1 MTAITIDH
9 LSHRYGK
16 TTALDNISLTLP
28 RGATVGLIGP
38 DGVGKSTLLGIIAG
52 VRRIQS
58 GQVRVL
64 DGDMTRARDRLALS
78 HRIAYMPQGLGRNL
92 YPTLSV
98 YENIDFH
105 ARLFGL
111 ERRERRARIQRLLD
125 ATGLAPFPDRAAGKL
140 SCGMKQKVSLCCAL
154 VHSPDLLILDE
165 PTTGVDPL
173 SRRQFWALVHD
184 LQQETTGMTT
194 LVATAYIEEAEQFRQ
209 LLAMD
214 AGKLL
219 INAPTAATM
228 RDYGCATL
236 EETYIKLLPP
246 EKQQGTGGLDP
257 TPFVPDPHAPPAI
270 EAHSLTKTFGDFT
283 AVDHVSF
290 TIEKG
295 EIFGFLGSNG
305 CGKTTTMKMLTGLL
319 QASSGSAELL
329 GAPVDAGSVST
340 RMRVGYMSQAF
351 SLYEELTV
359 RQNLELHA
367 RLYRLGAGSKA
378 AISEA
383 LTQYDLATV
392 AEQKPAALPLGI
404 RQRLQLAAACLHR
417 PEVLILDEPTSGVD
431 PAARDMFWRHL
442 LRMSREDKIT
452 IFVSTHFMNEAA
464 RCDRISFMHQGRV
477 LAVGS
482 PATLTAQ
489 SGAPNLEEAFIAYLI
504 ADEKRQNPV
513 NTSFGTPSTE
523 TVGWASAHQ
532 TNPADATPNSIG
544 TGKPANIPLDGG
556 NLINTPLNA
565 TAPAA
570 DTETIPSPACG
581 GRWPEAGRGE
591 TANPVNIPLDTAA
604 TFIHAA
610 DPIPHPHDIAATSL
624 KHPHPNPP
632 PPAGEGADRAPLGTP
647 SIETV
652 GGATFVE
659 NIAHAE
665 NPVTTPLDAANTVN
679 TPLNATAPAA
689 DTETIP
695 SPACGGR
702 WPEAGRG
709 ETANPANIPLDA
721 TRPTVT
727 TEKPLPY
734 GGGVGVGVTNN
745 PAAVTNTS
753 TTPLNGTNPV
763 NTPLNATAPAADTET
778 IPSPACGGRGPEAGR
793 GETANPANTS
803 LDGASP
809 VNTSLGTPKT
819 ATLRYWFATTWTF
832 ARREGTE
839 LLRDHVRTFFA
850 LFGPI
855 ILMTAITWG
864 VSFDIKNLT
873 YAVLDH
879 DHSAESRAIIEPLA
893 GSRYFNELPP
903 LTDESQ
909 LLDRLASREAKLTID
924 IPPNFGRDL
933 LREQRPEIHYHI
945 DGAESFNAANINAY
959 IPAIL
964 AAYTREQARAR
975 GIALPPP
982 AASLEP
988 RYAYNQD
995 FKSVNAIAPGV
1006 LMLAL
1011 TLFPAMMAAVG
1022 VVREREIGSIANY
1035 YTSPASRLQYL
1046 VGKQLPYIATA
1057 MLSFAILYLMMRYWF
1072 GLPMKGSLAA
1082 LTLATLLMSCTSTAI
1097 GLLFSTFTRSQV
1109 AAIFLT
1115 AIATIMP
1122 ALNFSGFLVPVS
1134 ALEGGAHIFGKTIP
1148 STWYA
1153 VTTTGTFSKGLGV
1166 HELHR
1171 EILLLA
1177 LYYAVFLTAACLNL
1191 KKQEK

>member
-92 YPTLSV
+92 YPTLNV

-140 SCGMKQKVSLCCAL
+140 SGGMKQKVSLCCAL

-246 EKQQGTGGLDP
+246 EKQQGTGGLNP

-270 EAHSLTKTFGDFT
+270 EAHNLTKIFGDFT

-305 CGKTTTMKMLTGLL
+305 CGKSTTMKMLTGLL

-383 LTQYDLATV
+383 LNQYDLATV

-482 PATLTAQ
+482 PAALTAQ

-504 ADEKRQNPV
+504 ADEKRQNPA
-513 NTSFGTPSTE
+513 NTPPDAPPTE
-523 TVGWASAHQ
+523 TAGWASAHQ
-532 TNPADATPNSIG
+532 TNPADATASG
-544 TGKPANIPLDGG
+544 TG
-556 NLINTPLNA
+556 
-565 TAPAA
+565 
-570 DTETIPSPACG
+570 TET
-581 GRWPEAGRGE
+581 
-591 TANPVNIPLDTAA
+591 
-604 TFIHAA
+604 
-610 DPIPHPHDIAATSL
+610 
-624 KHPHPNPP
+624 
-632 PPAGEGADRAPLGTP
+632 
-647 SIETV
+647 
-652 GGATFVE
+652 
-659 NIAHAE
+659 
-665 NPVTTPLDAANTVN
+665 
-679 TPLNATAPAA
+679 
-689 DTETIP
+689 
-695 SPACGGR
+695 
-702 WPEAGRG
+702 
-709 ETANPANIPLDA
+709 
-721 TRPTVT
+721 
-727 TEKPLPY
+727 
-734 GGGVGVGVTNN
+734 
-745 PAAVTNTS
+745 
-753 TTPLNGTNPV
+753 
-763 NTPLNATAPAADTET
+763 
-778 IPSPACGGRGPEAGR
+778 
-793 GETANPANTS
+793 PANTPP
-803 LDGASP
+803 DAP
-809 VNTSLGTPKT
+809 PKHTAQT

-924 IPPNFGRDL
+924 IPPDFGRDL
-933 LREQRPEIHYHI
+933 LRERHPEIHYHI

-975 GIALPPP
+975 GITLPPP

-1072 GLPMKGSLAA
+1072 GLSMKGSLAA

-1134 ALEGGAHIFGKTIP
+1134 ALEGGAHIFGKIIP

-1153 VTTTGTFSKGLGV
+1153 MTTTGTFSKGLGI

>member
-9 LSHRYGK
+9 LTHRYGK

-111 ERRERRARIQRLLD
+111 DRRERRARIQRLLD

-140 SCGMKQKVSLCCAL
+140 SGGMKQKVSLCCAL

-367 RLYRLGAGSKA
+367 RLYRLDAGSKA

-513 NTSFGTPSTE
+513 NTSLDTPSTE

-532 TNPADATPNSIG
+532 TNPTDATPSSNSPE
-544 TGKPANIPLDGG
+544 KPAN
-556 NLINTPLNA
+556 TPL
-565 TAPAA
+565 
-570 DTETIPSPACG
+570 
-581 GRWPEAGRGE
+581 
-591 TANPVNIPLDTAA
+591 
-604 TFIHAA
+604 
-610 DPIPHPHDIAATSL
+610 
-624 KHPHPNPP
+624 
-632 PPAGEGADRAPLGTP
+632 
-647 SIETV
+647 
-652 GGATFVE
+652 
-659 NIAHAE
+659 
-665 NPVTTPLDAANTVN
+665 
-679 TPLNATAPAA
+679 
-689 DTETIP
+689 
-695 SPACGGR
+695 
-702 WPEAGRG
+702 
-709 ETANPANIPLDA
+709 
-721 TRPTVT
+721 
-727 TEKPLPY
+727 
-734 GGGVGVGVTNN
+734 GGG
-745 PAAVTNTS
+745 
-753 TTPLNGTNPV
+753 NPV

-778 IPSPACGGRGPEAGR
+778 IPSPAYGGRWPEAGR
-793 GETANPANTS
+793 GETANPANIPLNGANPVNTSLGGANPVNTSLGGENPANTS

-809 VNTSLGTPKT
+809 VNTSLGAPKT

-933 LREQRPEIHYHI
+933 LRERRPEIHYHI

-975 GIALPPP
+975 GITLPPP

-1134 ALEGGAHIFGKTIP
+1134 ALEGGAHIFGKIIP

-1177 LYYAVFLTAACLNL
+1177 LYYALFLTAACLNL

>member
-9 LSHRYGK
+9 LTHRYGK

-140 SCGMKQKVSLCCAL
+140 SGGMKQKVSLCCAL

-404 RQRLQLAAACLHR
+404 RQRLQLAAACLHC

-513 NTSFGTPSTE
+513 NTS
-523 TVGWASAHQ
+523 
-532 TNPADATPNSIG
+532 
-544 TGKPANIPLDGG
+544 
-556 NLINTPLNA
+556 
-565 TAPAA
+565 
-570 DTETIPSPACG
+570 
-581 GRWPEAGRGE
+581 
-591 TANPVNIPLDTAA
+591 
-604 TFIHAA
+604 
-610 DPIPHPHDIAATSL
+610 
-624 KHPHPNPP
+624 
-632 PPAGEGADRAPLGTP
+632 LG
-647 SIETV
+647 
-652 GGATFVE
+652 
-659 NIAHAE
+659 
-665 NPVTTPLDAANTVN
+665 
-679 TPLNATAPAA
+679 
-689 DTETIP
+689 
-695 SPACGGR
+695 
-702 WPEAGRG
+702 
-709 ETANPANIPLDA
+709 
-721 TRPTVT
+721 
-727 TEKPLPY
+727 
-734 GGGVGVGVTNN
+734 
-745 PAAVTNTS
+745 
-753 TTPLNGTNPV
+753 
-763 NTPLNATAPAADTET
+763 
-778 IPSPACGGRGPEAGR
+778 
-793 GETANPANTS
+793 
-803 LDGASP
+803 GASP
-809 VNTSLGTPKT
+809 VNTSLDGANPVNTSLDDANPVNTSLGAPKT

-839 LLRDHVRTFFA
+839 LLRDRVRTFFA

-933 LREQRPEIHYHI
+933 LRERRPEIHYHI

-975 GIALPPP
+975 GITLPPP

-1122 ALNFSGFLVPVS
+1122 ALNFSGFLVPIS
-1134 ALEGGAHIFGKTIP
+1134 ALEGGAHIFGKIIP

>member
-140 SCGMKQKVSLCCAL
+140 SGGMKQKVSLCCAL

-194 LVATAYIEEAEQFRQ
+194 LIATAYIEEAEQFRQ

-270 EAHSLTKTFGDFT
+270 EAHNLTKTFADFT

-404 RQRLQLAAACLHR
+404 RQRLQLAAACLHH

-482 PATLTAQ
+482 PAALTAQ

-504 ADEKRQNPV
+504 ADEKRQHPA
-513 NTSFGTPSTE
+513 
-523 TVGWASAHQ
+523 TVS
-532 TNPADATPNSIG
+532 
-544 TGKPANIPLDGG
+544 
-556 NLINTPLNA
+556 
-565 TAPAA
+565 
-570 DTETIPSPACG
+570 
-581 GRWPEAGRGE
+581 
-591 TANPVNIPLDTAA
+591 
-604 TFIHAA
+604 
-610 DPIPHPHDIAATSL
+610 
-624 KHPHPNPP
+624 
-632 PPAGEGADRAPLGTP
+632 
-647 SIETV
+647 
-652 GGATFVE
+652 
-659 NIAHAE
+659 
-665 NPVTTPLDAANTVN
+665 LDA
-679 TPLNATAPAA
+679 
-689 DTETIP
+689 
-695 SPACGGR
+695 
-702 WPEAGRG
+702 
-709 ETANPANIPLDA
+709 
-721 TRPTVT
+721 
-727 TEKPLPY
+727 
-734 GGGVGVGVTNN
+734 
-745 PAAVTNTS
+745 
-753 TTPLNGTNPV
+753 TNPV
-763 NTPLNATAPAADTET
+763 NTPLGGANPETTSLDGANPVNTPLGGASPETTSLDGVNPVNTSLDGANPATTSLGGANPANTPLDGATANTSLGGA
-778 IPSPACGGRGPEAGR
+778 SPANTSLDGA
-793 GETANPANTS
+793 TPANTS

-809 VNTSLGTPKT
+809 ANTSLDGANPVNTSLDAPKT

-850 LFGPI
+850 LFGPV
-855 ILMTAITWG
+855 ILMTALTWG

-933 LREQRPEIHYHI
+933 LRDRHPEIHYHI

-975 GIALPPP
+975 GITLPPP

-1122 ALNFSGFLVPVS
+1122 ALNFSGFLVPIS
-1134 ALEGGAHIFGKTIP
+1134 ALEGGAHIFGKIIP

>member
-9 LSHRYGK
+9 LTHRYGK
-16 TTALDNISLTLP
+16 TTALDNISLTLA

-111 ERRERRARIQRLLD
+111 DRRERRARIQRLLD

-140 SCGMKQKVSLCCAL
+140 SGGMKQKVSLCCAL

-359 RQNLELHA
+359 RQTLELHA
-367 RLYRLGAGSKA
+367 RLYRLGANSKA

-482 PATLTAQ
+482 PAALTAQ

-504 ADEKRQNPV
+504 ADEKRQNPA
-513 NTSFGTPSTE
+513 NTSLDAPSTE

-532 TNPADATPNSIG
+532 TNPADATPSSIG
-544 TGKPANIPLDGG
+544 TEKPANIPLDGT
-556 NLINTPLNA
+556 NPVNTPLNT

-570 DTETIPSPACG
+570 DTETIPSPTCG
-581 GRWPEAGRGE
+581 GRRPEAGRGE
-591 TANPVNIPLDTAA
+591 TANPT
-604 TFIHAA
+604 
-610 DPIPHPHDIAATSL
+610 
-624 KHPHPNPP
+624 
-632 PPAGEGADRAPLGTP
+632 
-647 SIETV
+647 
-652 GGATFVE
+652 
-659 NIAHAE
+659 
-665 NPVTTPLDAANTVN
+665 TTPLDDANPIN

-689 DTETIP
+689 STEIIP
-695 SPACGGR
+695 SPACRGR
-702 WPEAGRG
+702 W
-709 ETANPANIPLDA
+709 
-721 TRPTVT
+721 
-727 TEKPLPY
+727 
-734 GGGVGVGVTNN
+734 
-745 PAAVTNTS
+745 
-753 TTPLNGTNPV
+753 
-763 NTPLNATAPAADTET
+763 
-778 IPSPACGGRGPEAGR
+778 PEAGR

-809 VNTSLGTPKT
+809 VNTSLDAPKT

-933 LREQRPEIHYHI
+933 LRERRPEIHYHI

-975 GIALPPP
+975 GITLPPP

-1082 LTLATLLMSCTSTAI
+1082 LTLATLLMSCTSAAI

-1134 ALEGGAHIFGKTIP
+1134 ALEGGAHIFGKIIP

>member
-111 ERRERRARIQRLLD
+111 DRRERRARIQRLLD
-125 ATGLAPFPDRAAGKL
+125 ATGLAPFPGRAAGKL
-140 SCGMKQKVSLCCAL
+140 SGGMKQKVSLCCAL

-194 LVATAYIEEAEQFRQ
+194 LVATAYIEEAEQFQQ

-219 INAPTAATM
+219 INAPTTATM

-270 EAHSLTKTFGDFT
+270 EAHNLTKTFGDFT

-383 LTQYDLATV
+383 LNQYDLATV

-482 PATLTAQ
+482 PAALTAQ
-489 SGAPNLEEAFIAYLI
+489 SGAPNLEEAFITYLI
-504 ADEKRQNPV
+504 ADEKQQNPA
-513 NTSFGTPSTE
+513 NTPPDAPPTE
-523 TVGWASAHQ
+523 TAGWVSAHQ
-532 TNPADATPNSIG
+532 TNPADATASGIG
-544 TGKPANIPLDGG
+544 TESPANM
-556 NLINTPLNA
+556 
-565 TAPAA
+565 
-570 DTETIPSPACG
+570 
-581 GRWPEAGRGE
+581 
-591 TANPVNIPLDTAA
+591 PLDT
-604 TFIHAA
+604 
-610 DPIPHPHDIAATSL
+610 
-624 KHPHPNPP
+624 PP
-632 PPAGEGADRAPLGTP
+632 T
-647 SIETV
+647 ETV
-652 GGATFVE
+652 GWVSAHQTNPADATASGTGTE
-659 NIAHAE
+659 KPA
-665 NPVTTPLDAANTVN
+665 TTPL
-679 TPLNATAPAA
+679 AT
-689 DTETIP
+689 
-695 SPACGGR
+695 
-702 WPEAGRG
+702 
-709 ETANPANIPLDA
+709 
-721 TRPTVT
+721 
-727 TEKPLPY
+727 
-734 GGGVGVGVTNN
+734 
-745 PAAVTNTS
+745 TS
-753 TTPLNGTNPV
+753 
-763 NTPLNATAPAADTET
+763 
-778 IPSPACGGRGPEAGR
+778 
-793 GETANPANTS
+793 
-803 LDGASP
+803 
-809 VNTSLGTPKT
+809 
-819 ATLRYWFATTWTF
+819 TLRYWFATTWTF
-832 ARREGTE
+832 ALREGRE

-850 LFGPI
+850 IFGPV

-879 DHSAESRAIIEPLA
+879 DHSAESRAIVENLA
-893 GSRYFNELPP
+893 GSRYFKELPP
-903 LTDESQ
+903 LTDENQ
-909 LLDRLASREAKLTID
+909 LLDSLASRDAKLTID
-924 IPPNFGRDL
+924 IPPDFGRDL
-933 LREQRPEIHYHI
+933 LRGTRPEINYHI
-945 DGAESFNAANINAY
+945 DGTESFNAANINAY
-959 IPAIL
+959 LAAIL
-964 AAYTREQARAR
+964 ADYGREQARAR
-975 GIALPPP
+975 GIAVAPP

-995 FKSVNAIAPGV
+995 FKSIIAIAPGV
-1006 LMLAL
+1006 LMLAM
-1011 TLFPAMMAAVG
+1011 TMFPAMMAAVG
-1022 VVREREIGSIANY
+1022 VVREREIGTIANY
-1035 YTSPASRLQYL
+1035 YTSPAGRLQYL
-1046 VGKQLPYIATA
+1046 IGKQAPYIAIA
-1057 MLSFAILYLMMRYWF
+1057 MLGFLILYLMMRYWF

-1082 LTLATLLMSCTSTAI
+1082 LALATLLMSCTSTAI

-1109 AAIFLT
+1109 AAIFIT

-1122 ALNFSGFLVPVS
+1122 AMNFSGFLVPVS
-1134 ALEGGAHIFGKTIP
+1134 ALGGGAQVFGKIIP

-1153 VTTTGTFSKGLGV
+1153 MTTTGTFSKGLGI

-1177 LYYAVFLTAACLNL
+1177 FYYGLFLTAACLNL

>member
-9 LSHRYGK
+9 LTHRYGK

-111 ERRERRARIQRLLD
+111 DRRERRARIQRLLD

-140 SCGMKQKVSLCCAL
+140 SGGMKQKVSLCCAL

-367 RLYRLGAGSKA
+367 RLYRLDAGSKA

-513 NTSFGTPSTE
+513 NTSLDTPSTE

-532 TNPADATPNSIG
+532 TNPTDATPSSNSPE
-544 TGKPANIPLDGG
+544 KPANTPLGGG
-556 NLINTPLNA
+556 NP
-565 TAPAA
+565 
-570 DTETIPSPACG
+570 
-581 GRWPEAGRGE
+581 
-591 TANPVNIPLDTAA
+591 
-604 TFIHAA
+604 
-610 DPIPHPHDIAATSL
+610 
-624 KHPHPNPP
+624 
-632 PPAGEGADRAPLGTP
+632 
-647 SIETV
+647 
-652 GGATFVE
+652 
-659 NIAHAE
+659 
-665 NPVTTPLDAANTVN
+665 VN

-709 ETANPANIPLDA
+709 ETANPI
-721 TRPTVT
+721 
-727 TEKPLPY
+727 
-734 GGGVGVGVTNN
+734 
-745 PAAVTNTS
+745 
-753 TTPLNGTNPV
+753 TTPPDGALPV
-763 NTPLNATAPAADTET
+763 NTPLNVTAPAADTET
-778 IPSPACGGRGPEAGR
+778 IPSPAYGGRWPEAGR
-793 GETANPANTS
+793 GETANPANIPLNGANPVNTSLGGANPVNTSLGGENPANTS

-809 VNTSLGTPKT
+809 VNTSLGAPKT

-933 LREQRPEIHYHI
+933 LRERRPEIHYHI

-975 GIALPPP
+975 GITLPPP

-1134 ALEGGAHIFGKTIP
+1134 ALEGGAHIFGKIIP

-1177 LYYAVFLTAACLNL
+1177 LYYALFLTAACLNL